1 MISCTLAPLECFLT
15 FSDYQKTYKYNF
27 SKEELKNRIIEAYSY
42 DESLLLKN
50 LGKTLIENEEV
61 NKKYRTSI
69 YLWLDKSNWDNF
81 KSEIWHNTTDTLNLV
96 IGKHHSR
103 RQIQFQATIEG
114 DKEKSSLTVHGFKY
128 QQRKSCNKDR
138 EYYVLTLSERINKKF
153 ITKLN

>member
-69 YLWLDKSNWDNF
+69 DLWLDKSNWDNF
-81 KSEIWHNTTDTLNLV
+81 KSQIRLLCGEI
-96 IGKHHSR
+96 
-103 RQIQFQATIEG
+103 
-114 DKEKSSLTVHGFKY
+114 
-128 QQRKSCNKDR
+128 
-138 EYYVLTLSERINKKF
+138 
-153 ITKLN
+153 